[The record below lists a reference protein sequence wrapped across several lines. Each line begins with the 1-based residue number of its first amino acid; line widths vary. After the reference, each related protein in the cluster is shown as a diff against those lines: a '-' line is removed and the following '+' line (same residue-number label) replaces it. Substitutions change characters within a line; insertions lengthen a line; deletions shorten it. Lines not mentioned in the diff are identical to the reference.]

1 MSDHDRPQHEPA
13 EFDSEIHV
21 KGIFGAVVGLALLV
35 AVSFAAMF
43 TFSKVLKSQSIARDP
58 APLPVAEANQPRPR
72 PRAALQ
78 ADPAADMA
86 KFAKEEEA
94 ALTSYAWVDR
104 AGGVA
109 QIPLERALD
118 IVAERGLPIPPP
130 LPDTAPAAP
139 AAAAAATS
147 GKSVK

>member
-1 MSDHDRPQHEPA
+1 MTDHGRPPHEPA

-21 KGIFGAVVGLALLV
+21 RAIFGSVVGLALLV
-35 AVSFAAMF
+35 AFSFAAMW
-43 TFSKVLKSQSIARDP
+43 TFSKVLKARSISRDP

-78 ADPAADMA
+78 ADPTADMV

-109 QIPLERALD
+109 QIPVDRALD
-118 IVAERGLPIPPP
+118 LVAERGLPVPPP
-130 LPDTAPAAP
+130 LPDAAGPAPSVPGTAAR
-139 AAAAAATS
+139 S
-147 GKSVK
+147 K

>member
-1 MSDHDRPQHEPA
+1 MTDHSRPQHEPA

-21 KGIFGAVVGLALLV
+21 RAIFFAIAGLALVIAL
-35 AVSFAAMF
+35 SFVGVIA
-43 TFSKVLKSQSIARDP
+43 FSKVLKARAIQRDP

-78 ADPAADMA
+78 ADPTADMV

-104 AGGVA
+104 ASGVV
-109 QIPLERALD
+109 QIPVDRALEL
-118 IVAERGLPIPPP
+118 VAERGLPVPPP
-130 LPDTAPAAP
+130 MPEVVAAP
-139 AAAAAATS
+139 EGTP
-147 GKSVK
+147 

>member
-1 MSDHDRPQHEPA
+1 MTDHDCPPHEPA

-21 KGIFGAVVGLALLV
+21 RAIFGSIVGLALLV
-35 AVSFAAMF
+35 AFSFAAMW
-43 TFSKVLKSQSIARDP
+43 TFSKGLKARSISRDP

-78 ADPAADMA
+78 ADPTADMV

-109 QIPLERALD
+109 KIPVDRALD
-118 IVAERGLPIPPP
+118 LVAERGLPVPPP
-130 LPDTAPAAP
+130 LPAAAP
-139 AAAAAATS
+139 PAPPVPGTAARS
-147 GKSVK
+147 K